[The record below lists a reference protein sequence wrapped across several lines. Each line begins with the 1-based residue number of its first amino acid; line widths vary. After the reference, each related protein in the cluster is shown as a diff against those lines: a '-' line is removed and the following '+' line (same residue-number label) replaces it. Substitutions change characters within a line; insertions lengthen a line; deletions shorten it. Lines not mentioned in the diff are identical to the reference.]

1 MQSDQLFSWRATSR
15 FQCTTVIHSRQNAV
29 ILANQTRQHYKFYRS
44 VISGLSTVR
53 LTPSQLQQFS
63 DCRSFDSPATLTLYT
78 TAKTA
83 LVCVCVRSANS
94 IPGDSLCLQVEFSL
108 RGSGSGYEFKPTV
121 KVFQVLHPKRWIP
134 FAVFLPETRKV
145 HCNTTPTRA
154 SVWITSRIGC
164 WTLMSNAYPFSPSR
178 LILLQAQLSN
188 PRAPIL
194 LIRKA
199 FNFQI
204 AARPPNHTTPCTL
217 RPGTQRS
224 LRP

>member
-1 MQSDQLFSWRATSR
+1 M
-15 FQCTTVIHSRQNAV
+15 
-29 ILANQTRQHYKFYRS
+29 
-44 VISGLSTVR
+44 
-53 LTPSQLQQFS
+53 
-63 DCRSFDSPATLTLYT
+63 
-78 TAKTA
+78 
-83 LVCVCVRSANS
+83 CVCVGSANS

-204 AARPPNHTTPCTL
+204 AARPPKSYHTLHPTARNPAIPQTLKTPKFSYIPKPDFPCTRKRQPPTIPRL
-217 RPGTQRS
+217 LPCPPGVGPLPCPKVWPFSGVLLARS
-224 LRP
+224 RVGDFQCRCESH